1 MSSTLV
7 FFNTIIISWLI
18 ICFVVKVN
26 EIVHSKYDETN
37 HRYAAQVLSIKD
49 NKYNLFFLDGDTRD
63 DVPESDMRS
72 LTKKQREDPLVGK
85 TFFDE
90 GDYQIG
96 RKKKSTDIEKGEF
109 IVLARALGR
118 SEISY
123 WCERQHVDVHVQKDR
138 DVIMYGRYSMI
149 KMIKKFEQE

>member
-1 MSSTLV
+1 M
-7 FFNTIIISWLI
+7 
-18 ICFVVKVN
+18 
-26 EIVHSKYDETN
+26 
-37 HRYAAQVLSIKD
+37 AQVLSIKD

-109 IVLARALGR
+109 IVLARALNR
-118 SEISY
+118 SEITREISY

>member
-1 MSSTLV
+1 M

-26 EIVHSKYDETN
+26 EIVHSKYDESN
-37 HRYAAQVLSIKD
+37 HRYVAQVLSIKD
-49 NKYNLFFLDGDTRD
+49 DKYNLFFLDGDTRD
-63 DVPESDMRS
+63 NVPESEMRS

-85 TFFDE
+85 SFFDE

-96 RKKKSTDIEKGEF
+96 RKKKTTDVEKGEF

-118 SEISY
+118 REISY
-123 WCERQHVDVHVQKDR
+123 WCERQNVDVQNDR
-138 DVIMYGRYSMI
+138 DVVLFGHH
-149 KMIKKFEQE
+149 